1 MEFHKK
7 IEHWRR
13 HPSVWAKTISLAE
26 VIYQYALW
34 YREMEK
40 SFSLEQILGD

>member
-34 YREMEK
+34 
-40 SFSLEQILGD
+40 